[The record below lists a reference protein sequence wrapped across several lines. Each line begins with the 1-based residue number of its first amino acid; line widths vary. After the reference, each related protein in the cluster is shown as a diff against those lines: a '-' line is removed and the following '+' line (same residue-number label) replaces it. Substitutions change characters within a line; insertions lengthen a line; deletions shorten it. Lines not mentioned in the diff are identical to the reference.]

1 MQKEEFIQ
9 NYIANRLSDEDKT
22 RFEELLKTD
31 LEFQEL
37 YETHKEMAAAFQ
49 LSKSKEIKARLQALD
64 HAEAPVKT
72 KSFFQSKF
80 RKIAIVAVLVLGMF
94 FTINLLNSN
103 GDLYETYFEV
113 CPNTYLPV
121 TRGNT
126 QNNIQFEAFK
136 AYESGDF
143 KTAETIFK
151 KILKAEKNTTIQ
163 FYYAMSLLNQDK
175 FDLALAQLK
184 TVQNKKFDY
193 QVEALWYAALIQ
205 LKNKNI
211 ELAKQHLKVIQQLNK
226 DFKTEEI
233 QSILNLNN

>member
-1 MQKEEFIQ
+1 MDKEEFIQ

-37 YETHKEMAAAFQ
+37 YETHKEMVAAFQ
-49 LSKSKEIKARLQALD
+49 LSKSKEIKARLQELD
-64 HAEAPVKT
+64 QEEIPVKT

-94 FTINLLNSN
+94 FMVNLLNSN
-103 GDLYETYFEV
+103 GDLYETYFEI

-126 QNNIQFEAFK
+126 QNDIQFEAFK
-136 AYESGDF
+136 AYESNDF
-143 KTAETIFK
+143 KTAETIFET
-151 KILKAEKNTTIQ
+151 ILKTEKNTTIQ

-175 FDLALAQLK
+175 FNLALAQLNSI
-184 TVQNKKFDY
+184 QNKEFDY
-193 QVEALWYAALIQ
+193 QVEALWYTALIQ
-205 LKNKNI
+205 LKNKDI
-211 ELAKQHLKVIQQLNK
+211 ESAKQHLKTIQQLNK

>member
-9 NYIANRLSDEDKT
+9 DYIANRLSDEDKT

-31 LEFQEL
+31 LEFREL

-64 HAEAPVKT
+64 HEETPVKT

-80 RKIAIVAVLVLGMF
+80 RSIAVAAVLVLGMF
-94 FTINLLNSN
+94 FMVNLLNSN
-103 GDLYETYFEV
+103 GDLYETYFEI

-121 TRGNT
+121 TRGST
-126 QNNIQFEAFK
+126 QNDIQFEAFK

-143 KTAETIFK
+143 KTAETTFK
-151 KILKAEKNTTIQ
+151 KILETEKNTTIE

-175 FDLALAQLK
+175 FDLALAQLNA
-184 TVQNKKFDY
+184 VQDIRFDY
-193 QVEALWYAALIQ
+193 QVEVLWYAALIQ
-205 LKNKNI
+205 LKNKDVKR
-211 ELAKQHLKVIQQLNK
+211 AKQHLKTIQQLNK

-233 QSILNLNN
+233 QSILNLSN